1 MYVSVIDSPLG
12 KMELRTDE
20 RAVLYFL
27 PAEEN
32 AQLSK
37 PKDPVGKEAERQLA
51 EYFDGK
57 RTEFSVR
64 TDPSGTEF
72 QKRAWC
78 ALQEI
83 PFGGM
88 RTYGEIAEMM
98 GNPKGAR
105 AVGGAVG
112 ANPVLILIPCHRII
126 ARNGIGG
133 FSAGQWRKRALL
145 LWEGNDVL

>member
-32 AQLSK
+32 AMLCA
-37 PKDPVGKEAERQLA
+37 PEDPVGRAAEQQLA
-51 EYFDGK
+51 ECFAGK
-57 RTEFSVR
+57 RTEFSVN
-64 TDPSGTEF
+64 TDPSGTAF
-72 QKRAWC
+72 QKKVWC

-88 RTYGEIAEMM
+88 HTYGEIAERV
-98 GNPKGAR
+98 GIPKGAR

-126 ARNGIGG
+126 ARDGIGG
-133 FSAGQWRKRALL
+133 FSAELWRKRALL
-145 LWEGNDVL
+145 LWVGNDVP